1 MAETFDLLIIGGG
14 INGVGTARDAVGRGL
29 SVILCEKD
37 DLGEGTSSRSGK
49 YIHGGLRYL
58 EHYEFRLVREALIE
72 REVVLAAAPHLAWPL
87 RLILPHNPDQ
97 RPRWLI
103 RLGLFLY
110 DHLGGR
116 KRIPGSA
123 MLDLRRDAV
132 GQTLRDDFRYAF
144 AYWDVWVDDARLV
157 VLNAIDAARRG
168 AEVLT
173 RTECVS
179 ARRLDGLW
187 HADLRDTVSG
197 DVREVTARA
206 IFNAGGPWV
215 EAILGTALGINAQH
229 RVRLVK
235 GSHIILRRW
244 WKGDHGYVLQSHDK
258 RLIFVN
264 PYFDDLALVGTTDIP
279 FEGKPEDVAIDGDE
293 IDYLVAILNRY
304 FEIDLTS
311 DDIVDTYAGVRPLF
325 DDDSDKGAS
334 EVTRDYEFE
343 LNGGD
348 DDRPP
353 VLSAFGG
360 KLTTYRKL
368 AEHALAKLAPFFP
381 KMSGDWTA
389 DAPLPGGNIPDVDP
403 GSWLKK
409 VRNTYPW
416 MPTDLADHYARCYGS
431 EVDKV
436 LDGAVG
442 LDDLGL
448 HFGAL
453 LYEREAIWLIEQEW
467 AQTAGDMLF
476 RRTKHGLFLD
486 AEEKAAVA
494 EWLQQRS
501 TA

>member
-1 MAETFDLLIIGGG
+1 MPKAYDLLVIGGG
-14 INGVGTARDAVGRGL
+14 INGVGTARDAAGRGL

-87 RLILPHNPDQ
+87 RLILLHNPDQ

-123 MLDLRRDAV
+123 KLDLHRDPVGQGVRDAY
-132 GQTLRDDFRYAF
+132 RHAF

-157 VLNAIDAARRG
+157 IINAIDAARRG
-168 AEVLT
+168 ADILP
-173 RTECVS
+173 RTECVA
-179 ARRLDGLW
+179 ARRENGLW
-187 HADLRDTVSG
+187 RAELRDNLSG
-197 DVREVTARA
+197 DIRTVTAKA

-215 EAILGTALGINAQH
+215 ETILGAALGINAKR

-235 GSHIILRRW
+235 GSHVILRRW
-244 WKGDHGYVLQSHDK
+244 WSGDHGYVLQAHDK

-264 PYFDDLALVGTTDIP
+264 PYFDDMALIGTTDVP
-279 FEGKPEDVAIDGDE
+279 FDGRPEDVAIDDDE
-293 IDYLVAILNRY
+293 IDYLVAVLNRY
-304 FEIDLTS
+304 FDINLTLGDVLHAYS
-311 DDIVDTYAGVRPLF
+311 GVRPLF
-325 DDDSDKGAS
+325 DDDSGKGAS

-343 LNGGD
+343 LNGEE
-348 DDRPP
+348 DRAP

-368 AEHALAKLAPFFP
+368 AEHALGRLEAFFP
-381 KMSGDWTA
+381 HMTGDWTA
-389 DAPLPGGNIPDVDP
+389 NVPLPGGDLPDADAN
-403 GSWLKK
+403 LYQK
-409 VRNTYPW
+409 NLQDAYPW
-416 MPTDLADHYARCYGS
+416 MAEGLCRHYARCYGS
-431 EVDKV
+431 EATDI
-436 LDGAVG
+436 LEGANE
-442 LDDLGL
+442 LADLGQ
-448 HFGAL
+448 HFGTL
-453 LYEREAIWLIEQEW
+453 FYEREAIWLMDHEW
-467 AQTAGDMLF
+467 ARTTEDILL

-486 AEEKAAVA
+486 DQEKAAFSA
-494 EWLQQRS
+494 WLKRQE